1 MVASITAS
9 QSLTA
14 RVKTVNPTFS
24 PYPCRL
30 GWRARLCLAAG
41 LCALYP
47 LAVAGPAAADDLI
60 VPIEAPAQA
69 ATTDQ
74 SAAANGVAT
83 QDSPT
88 NLVISVRIDSP
99 GNDGAVSQSNVAVVT
114 VGAGNGSETSQA
126 GAGELGGGQQAST
139 GQDATA
145 TGEGTQSHPIN
156 IIVSVRINSPG
167 NDGPISQ
174 TNLVGVGVGANNGSS
189 TSQTGATPAGNTPRV
204 AVPRAHALRPG
215 AAPAEAAQGKTAAN
229 DRSRQ
234 PAPRRSAPASRPAD
248 KTAEKSLGRPVS
260 GAAAAHTAGLPAAAA
275 RAHDTKPIGKR
286 HSEHAGGLQRAKS
299 VLARVA
305 HAPLPAVSPP
315 AGQRAAGA
323 GLLTLTVLALLG
335 ALLLWLSSTWIGP
348 VRTAWGRRS

>member
-1 MVASITAS
+1 
-9 QSLTA
+9 
-14 RVKTVNPTFS
+14 VKTVHPTS
-24 PYPCRL
+24 WPHLRHL
-30 GWRARLCLAAG
+30 GWRARFGLAAG

-47 LAVAGPAAADDLI
+47 LAVAGTAAADDL
-60 VPIEAPAQA
+60 VTPIEIPAQT

-88 NLVISVRIDSP
+88 NMVISVRIDSP
-99 GNDGAVSQSNVAVVT
+99 GNNGAISQSNVAVVG
-114 VGAGNGSETSQA
+114 VGAGNGSDTSQA
-126 GAGELGGGQQAST
+126 GADELGGAQQAST
-139 GQDATA
+139 GQDAA
-145 TGEGTQSHPIN
+145 AMGEGTQSHPVN
-156 IIVSVRINSPG
+156 IVVSIRINSPG

-174 TNLVGVGVGANNGSS
+174 TNVVGVGVGANNGSS
-189 TSQTGATPAGNTPRV
+189 TSQTGAMPAGNTPRV

-248 KTAEKSLGRPVS
+248 TTAEKSLGRPVS
-260 GAAAAHTAGLPAAAA
+260 GAAAAHTAGFPAAAA
-275 RAHDTKPIGKR
+275 RAPDTKPIGKR
-286 HSEHAGGLQRAKS
+286 HSEHAGGLQRATS

-323 GLLTLTVLALLG
+323 GLLTVTVIALLG

-348 VRTAWGRRS
+348 VRTVWGRRS